1 MAVAVA
7 AIGSSA
13 PRASGV
19 LFARRFAAL
28 AIDAAV
34 VAPALFA
41 LVYGGNALGGWFGV
55 TPFRAF
61 WAPPPIVQTSVEPL
75 GEADVPLDHGVVSHQ
90 IYSREIRVAA
100 DGAVFVHGVLTSRLT
115 AADGTVT
122 TQSADLQLGESAGS
136 AWRTRAT
143 LFLAFVL
150 PMLYGAVM
158 ESSRG
163 AATFGKRALGLRVV
177 DQRGRRIGFGRSC
190 WRQLM
195 KLAEVASTGA
205 GYLLATLTDRNQAF
219 HDILAGTLVV
229 PADDRI

>member
-1 MAVAVA
+1 MSVAVA
-7 AIGSSA
+7 AIGPPA
-13 PRASGV
+13 PRVPGV

-34 VAPALFA
+34 VAPVLFA
-41 LVYGGNALGGWFGV
+41 LVYGANALGGWFGV
-55 TPFRAF
+55 VPFRAF
-61 WAPPPIVQTSVEPL
+61 WAPPPIVQASVEPL
-75 GEADVPLDHGVVSHQ
+75 GESDVPLDHGVMSHQ
-90 IYSREIRVAA
+90 TYTREIRVAA
-100 DGAVFVHGVLTSRLT
+100 DGAVFIHGVLTSRIVSP
-115 AADGTVT
+115 DGTVT
-122 TQSADLQLGESAGS
+122 TQATELQLGESAGS
-136 AWRTRAT
+136 AWRTRVT
-143 LFLAFVL
+143 LVLAFVL
-150 PMLYGAVM
+150 PLFYGAVM
-158 ESSRG
+158 EASRG
-163 AATFGKRALGLRVV
+163 GATFGKRAMGVRVV